1 MAGNGRK
8 KPANG
13 TVIAQAL
20 EAGLQQASRTDLDFE
35 VRLLLNKAQRN
46 MVLELCNVLGLSAR
60 SLLNAAL
67 RYALHRA
74 ERSEKQVT
82 EFAEFPR
89 RLSGEEVLF
98 ELTAETFAKAREAD
112 LHDVARGT
120 VTGIKL
126 LHASVLEINQGP

>member
-13 TVIAQAL
+13 TAVAQAV
-20 EAGLQQASRTDLDFE
+20 EAGLQQASGPELDFE

-60 SLLNAAL
+60 SVLNAAL
-67 RYALHRA
+67 RYALYRA
-74 ERSEKQVT
+74 ERSEKQVP
-82 EFAEFPR
+82 ELAEFPR
-89 RLSGEEVLF
+89 RLSGEEVRF

-112 LHDVARGT
+112 LRDVARGT

-126 LHASVLEINQGP
+126 LHASVLEVSQGP